1 MNKKIG
7 ILCSLL
13 LLVLCG
19 CRNDLDTLSGG
30 ATAEGIP
37 VLFTAE
43 CPKDGFPNTRAG
55 AMADKET
62 FTKNDVIHVTAKF
75 YSSEDAAGEPLS
87 IQYTTLT
94 LNADN
99 EWVNTNKILTMTWP
113 WRSKCAVFEAYYLAD
128 WDGPLG
134 GDASIANDI
143 PAEPVLLDRFTSG
156 TTIFNPDP
164 LRAKTG
170 VVEYGHAV
178 HLEFEHCC
186 ARLTIVGVGD
196 EDEYWLKYKDNG
208 SELKTLKNACRLTR
222 KTDNTLDFQF
232 IAEESGKGKVA
243 ASTYETATGK
253 QKAVTFH
260 LAPDNYE
267 TFSLT
272 RRNGYGYITI
282 SNVTGLKQ
290 LEANTSYEVS
300 IEELMGNI
308 TQDGD
313 DDDWWDGEVDPMPE
327 STDFSVQA
335 FMNAIAKSE
344 KYKCQLEEETVV
356 LLERD
361 PYRSEVR
368 LTRDVDFKGGTF
380 IPVTL
385 PDLARFD
392 GGGHTIS
399 GVAHPLFADLKGT
412 VTRLNIADAEVNA
425 GTADEPYDD
434 GDWGILARRCS
445 GTVTDM
451 HVKGAKLNV
460 VISGESDQVH
470 NIGLLA
476 GLAGGKLSGITFDGD
491 LSVTVSSGYAQ
502 NALYVTNVGGVIGQ
516 CSGVL
521 DDFNC
526 AAAIT
531 VQNSCVGYSSRYT
544 GGIAGLVAD
553 GTISNSMVN
562 ANVDVSKAIG
572 TWNYVGGVTGGVR
585 ADADRTAA
593 INNVMVGGSVTGGRV
608 YAVPNTDK
616 NHSSTGGIV
625 GHVQNASVTWCTS
638 TAGVSINANY
648 APSEPNASEY
658 YSIGGCIGSIVTTK
672 DIKNNTGLFSFNTG
686 NYSHSGDYYHAGTFA
701 GVVDAGGAKL
711 DENTNSA
718 NGTGKFVGIYNE

>member
-19 CRNDLDTLSGG
+19 CRNDLNTLSEG
-30 ATAEGIP
+30 ATAEGLP

-43 CPKDGFPNTRAG
+43 CPKDGFPNTRA
-55 AMADKET
+55 AMVDKET
-62 FTKNDVIHVTAKF
+62 FTKDDVIHVTAKF
-75 YSSEDAAGEPLS
+75 YGSENAEGAPLS

-94 LNADN
+94 LNADK
-99 EWVNTNKILTMTWP
+99 EWVNTNKNLTMTWP
-113 WRSKCAVFEAYYLAD
+113 WKSKCAVFEAYYLAD

-134 GDASIANDI
+134 GDISIDEAI
-143 PAEPVLLDRFTSG
+143 PAKPVLLDRFTSG

-164 LRAKTG
+164 LKAETEK
-170 VVEYGHAV
+170 VKYGHAV
-178 HLEFEHCC
+178 HLEFKHCC

-196 EDEYWLKYKDNG
+196 EDEYWLKYKDNR
-208 SELKTLKNACRLTR
+208 SELKNACRLTR
-222 KTDNTLDFQF
+222 KADNTLDFQF
-232 IAEESGKGKVA
+232 IAEESGKEKVA
-243 ASTYETATGK
+243 ASTYKNDEGK
-253 QKAVTFH
+253 QAVTFH
-260 LAPDNYE
+260 LAPEDYE

-282 SNVTGLKQ
+282 SNVTGLKS
-290 LEANTSYEVS
+290 LKPNISYEVS

-327 STDFSVQA
+327 LSTFSVQA
-335 FMNAIAKSE
+335 FMDAIAKSE
-344 KYKCQLEEETVV
+344 KYECQLGEETVV

-368 LTRDVDFKGGTF
+368 LTRDVDFGDDIFT
-380 IPVTL
+380 PVTL

-399 GVAHPLFADLKGT
+399 GVACPLFADLKGT
-412 VTRLNIADAEVNA
+412 VTRLNIVGAEINA
-425 GTADEPYDD
+425 GIADKPYND
-434 GDWGILARRCS
+434 GDWGILARRCN
-445 GTVTDM
+445 GTVTDI
-451 HVKGAKLNV
+451 HVRGAKLNV
-460 VISGESDQVH
+460 VINGKSDQVH

-491 LSVTVSSGYAQ
+491 LSVTVSSDYAQ

-526 AAAIT
+526 VAAIT

-544 GGIAGLVAD
+544 GGIAGLVSD

-572 TWNYVGGVTGGVR
+572 TWNYVGGVTGGAR
-585 ADADRTAA
+585 ADANQTAA
-593 INNVMVGGSVTGGRV
+593 ISNVMVSGSVTGGRV
-608 YAVPNTDK
+608 WAVPNTDK

-625 GHVQNASVTWCTS
+625 GHVQDASVIGCTS
-638 TAGVSINANY
+638 TARVSINVNY
-648 APSEPNASEY
+648 TPSESNASEY

-672 DIKNNTGLFSFNTG
+672 DIKSNTGLFNFNA
-686 NYSHSGDYYHAGTFA
+686 NMYSSSGDYYHAGKFA
-701 GVVDAGGAKL
+701 GVVDANGL
-711 DENTNSA
+711 QLNENNNSA
-718 NGTGKFVGIYNE
+718 NGTGNFVGIYNE